1 MSDIKDIMGMSR
13 GGPATEKQEK
23 PKEQKLVKPKGMS
36 REAFALLSSTHP
48 LVPSQLMGELKKSEA
63 KERPKKRGQVTFQWQ
78 EFDNPGRSDGLKLK
92 HWVKCYK
99 DAATGKVAPAE
110 KEYAFSKYNK
120 STKIVKYDD
129 DEWNTFLAADSS
141 WSREETDYLLELVES
156 LDMRWLAIADRYSFP
171 GGQDRSIED
180 IKSRYYSVARQLLLG
195 REGGPD
201 AVANHPLIKHPYSAQ
216 HEKERKRGLELLMA
230 RTPEQDAEEDVILAE
245 AAKIEAKRKAET
257 GGRRGAGANGG
268 GGLGAA
274 GASGAPPPMVEV
286 SEFEAEPA
294 IGTLPLFDMQGQP
307 ALPTPAAEAAPDAPV
322 PRVIARSAHTREL
335 INNIFNGTQ
344 NEKTQKMLHGSM
356 AELKLADL
364 PRAASR
370 QVCGA
375 YLALVREVTEH
386 LDLKRQLAARQAL
399 IGAKRAANHD
409 AGDMDG
415 SQGGNKRQRTARK
428 QYEG

>member
-1 MSDIKDIMGMSR
+1 M
-13 GGPATEKQEK
+13 
-23 PKEQKLVKPKGMS
+23 
-36 REAFALLSSTHP
+36 LSSTHP

-99 DAATGKVAPAE
+99 DAATGKVAPVE

-120 STKIVKYDD
+120 SSKIFRYDD

-141 WSREETDYLLELVES
+141 WTREETDYLLDLVES
-156 LDMRWLAIADRYSFP
+156 LDVRWLAITDRYSFP
-171 GGQDRSIED
+171 GGRDRSMED
-180 IKSRYYSVARQLLLG
+180 IKARYYSVAQQLLIG
-195 REGGPD
+195 REGGPA

-230 RTPEQDAEEDVILAE
+230 RTPDQDAAEDVILAE

-257 GGRRGAGANGG
+257 AGRRGGATGGGGGGG

-286 SEFEAEPA
+286 SEFEAEPPA
-294 IGTLPLFDMQGQP
+294 GILPLFDMQGNP
-307 ALPTPAAEAAPDAPV
+307 ALPTPAADAAPGATL

-335 INNIFNGTQ
+335 INQLFNGTQ
-344 NEKTQKMLHGSM
+344 NEKTQKMLQGSM
-356 AELKLADL
+356 QELKLADL

-399 IGAKRAANHD
+399 VGAKRAANHD
-409 AGDMDG
+409 AGDIDG
-415 SQGGNKRQRTARK
+415 SQGGNKRQRTARR

>member
-1 MSDIKDIMGMSR
+1 MHIF
-13 GGPATEKQEK
+13 
-23 PKEQKLVKPKGMS
+23 LHC

-63 KERPKKRGQVTFQWQ
+63 KERPKKRGQVTFKWK

-120 STKIVKYDD
+120 STKIFRYDD

-141 WSREETDYLLELVES
+141 WSREETDYLLDLVES

-171 GGQDRSIED
+171 GGQERSMED
-180 IKSRYYSVARQLLLG
+180 IKARYYSVSRQLLLG

-201 AVANHPLIKHPYSAQ
+201 AVANHPLIKHPYNAQ

-230 RTPEQDAEEDVILAE
+230 RTPEQDAEEDIILAE

-257 GGRRGAGANGG
+257 SGRRGGAIGGNAGGGGG
-268 GGLGAA
+268 GGLGGA

-286 SEFEAEPA
+286 SEFETEPPV
-294 IGTLPLFDMQGQP
+294 GTLPLFDMQGNP
-307 ALPTPAAEAAPDAPV
+307 ALPTPAAEAPADAPL
-322 PRVIARSAHTREL
+322 PRVIARSSHTREL
-335 INNIFNGTQ
+335 INQIFNGTHN
-344 NEKTQKMLHGSM
+344 NEKTQKMLQGSM

-399 IGAKRAANHD
+399 VGAKRAANND

>member
-1 MSDIKDIMGMSR
+1 
-13 GGPATEKQEK
+13 
-23 PKEQKLVKPKGMS
+23 
-36 REAFALLSSTHP
+36 
-48 LVPSQLMGELKKSEA
+48 MGELKKSEA

-78 EFDNPGRSDGLKLK
+78 EFDNPGRSDGLKLR

-99 DAATGKVAPAE
+99 DAATGKVAPAD

-120 STKIVKYDD
+120 SAKIFRYND
-129 DEWNTFLAADSS
+129 DEWNTFLAVDSA
-141 WSREETDYLLELVES
+141 WSREETDYLLDLVES

-171 GGQDRSIED
+171 GGQERTMED
-180 IKSRYYSVARQLLLG
+180 IKAQYYSVARQLLIG

-216 HEKERKRGLELLMA
+216 HERERKRGLELLMA
-230 RTPEQDAEEDVILAE
+230 RTPDQDAQEEGILAE

-257 GGRRGAGANGG
+257 AGRRGGATGGAAAGGG
-268 GGLGAA
+268 GGLGGA
-274 GASGAPPPMVEV
+274 GTSGAPPPMVEV
-286 SEFEAEPA
+286 SEFESEPA
-294 IGTLPLFDMQGQP
+294 VGTLPLFDINGEP
-307 ALPTPAAEAAPDAPV
+307 ALPTPLADAAPGAPL

-335 INNIFNGTQ
+335 VNTLFNGSTV
-344 NEKTQKMLHGSM
+344 NEKTQKMLQGSM
-356 AELKLADL
+356 NELKLADL
-364 PRAASR
+364 PKAASR

-399 IGAKRAANHD
+399 VGAKRAATND